1 MQSLG
6 ILFVGLLIG
15 TFLYIMSLSPTYK
28 VKIFVSTGHSPQH
41 ASLYLPTAYPPSIK
55 SLLERPRTAP
65 DWPKHISYTIP
76 RQSGSTSLAAT
87 KVLLQEQH
95 AIPVSV
101 QLELRG
107 DSVPGADDGLGKDKA
122 RDEVT
127 RDEVWWADKEREVGT
142 VYLLLVTTAGRIGDI
157 VSIQHTDGLVL
168 EMLRWRGHIGAL
180 RYLHGKAKPAVSKS
194 RVEEHEALERA
205 SAEQIRKM
213 IQDWDRIVCGIEKVD
228 MVRNSNQ
235 TADMREC
242 DIEAW
247 FDGQER
253 RGSS

>member
-28 VKIFVSTGHSPQH
+28 VRIFVSTGHSPQH

-55 SLLERPRTAP
+55 SLLGRPRTAP

-76 RQSGSTSLAAT
+76 RQSGSTSLTAM

-95 AIPVSV
+95 AIPLSV
-101 QLELRG
+101 QFEFRG
-107 DSVPGADDGLGKDKA
+107 DSVPGADDGLRKDKA
-122 RDEVT
+122 

-142 VYLLLVTTAGRIGDI
+142 VYLLLVTTAERIGDI
-157 VSIQHTDGLVL
+157 VSIEYTDGLVL

-194 RVEEHEALERA
+194 WVEEHEALERA

-213 IQDWDRIVCGIEKVD
+213 IQDWDRIVL
-228 MVRNSNQ
+228 RY
-235 TADMREC
+235 REGRYGP
-242 DIEAW
+242 E
-247 FDGQER
+247 
-253 RGSS
+253 